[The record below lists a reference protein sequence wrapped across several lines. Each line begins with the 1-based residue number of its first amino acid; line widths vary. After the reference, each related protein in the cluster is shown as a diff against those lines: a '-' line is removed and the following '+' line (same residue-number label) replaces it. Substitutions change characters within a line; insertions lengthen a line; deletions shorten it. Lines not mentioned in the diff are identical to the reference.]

1 MQFITIDKCGYLKW
15 KGYKCYKYICSYI
28 LYININVTQVH
39 LKQTNIYHH
48 VDHRISS
55 MNTQKNQYCGLK
67 NPHQNAMKSEIKYVI
82 LFNNSITGNYKTQI
96 NGLVKGKIFIFQVM
110 MRIYM

>member
-1 MQFITIDKCGYLKW
+1 MFIYIIYK
-15 KGYKCYKYICSYI
+15 YKCY
-28 LYININVTQVH
+28 TGTP
-39 LKQTNIYHH
+39 QTNKYL
-48 VDHRISS
+48 SS
-55 MNTQKNQYCGLK
+55 RRSQNIFNEYPKNQYCGLK